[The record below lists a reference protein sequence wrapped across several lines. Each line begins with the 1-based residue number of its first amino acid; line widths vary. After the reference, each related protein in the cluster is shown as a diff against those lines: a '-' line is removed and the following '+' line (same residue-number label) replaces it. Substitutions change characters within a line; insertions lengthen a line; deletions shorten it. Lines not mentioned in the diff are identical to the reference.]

1 MVKSDKHKL
10 VKVVKS
16 SKCEQKVVKGGG
28 GKESKSG
35 ISGKYGQRVV
45 KVSKGGK
52 LGIKVGIKW

>member
-1 MVKSDKHKL
+1 MWQRVVKWAKSSQSVKSDKHKL

-35 ISGKYGQRVV
+35 LSGK
-45 KVSKGGK
+45 
-52 LGIKVGIKW
+52 KW